1 MWVFKFNRTLGQ
13 LGLTLKYSGSHVLNM
28 SLISGVIFIAYVT
41 LMHTIL
47 GPHDPAYRFALLF
60 FLFYLKVQNSKN
72 FVRWLDAQ
80 LNCESSSA

>member
-1 MWVFKFNRTLGQ
+1 MAYILCTAYGSTFQIMWVFKFNRTLGQ

-47 GPHDPAYRFALLF
+47 GPHDPAYRFAVF
-60 FLFYLKVQNSKN
+60 SPF
-72 FVRWLDAQ
+72 
-80 LNCESSSA
+80 

>member
-47 GPHDPAYRFALLF
+47 GPHDPAYR
-60 FLFYLKVQNSKN
+60 
-72 FVRWLDAQ
+72 
-80 LNCESSSA
+80 